1 VNSEVSV
8 RGFDVNNIPLDE
20 DAAEMR
26 SLSTSTSSLQVKVPL
41 HQAAD
46 HEVAVDEEN
55 DEVGRVRKM
64 RLSKEQSVFL
74 EDNFKEHST
83 LIPVCV
89 LSYSSNHICVFFCLY
104 DVVSNDAKASTV
116 CVPRG

>member
-8 RGFDVNNIPLDE
+8 RGLDVNNIPLDKDVE
-20 DAAEMR
+20 KMR

-41 HQAAD
+41 HQTAD
-46 HEVAVDEEN
+46 HEVTEDEEN
-55 DEVGRVRKM
+55 DGVGGVRKKM

-74 EDNFKEHST
+74 EDSFKEHST

-89 LSYSSNHICVFFCLY
+89 LSYSSNHRCFFLFI
-104 DVVSNDAKASTV
+104 
-116 CVPRG
+116 

>member
-8 RGFDVNNIPLDE
+8 RGLDVNNIPLDKDVE
-20 DAAEMR
+20 KMR

-41 HQAAD
+41 HQTAD
-46 HEVAVDEEN
+46 HEVTEDEEN
-55 DEVGRVRKM
+55 DGVGGVRKKM

-74 EDNFKEHST
+74 EDSFKEHST

-89 LSYSSNHICVFFCLY
+89 LSYSSNHRCFFCLY
-104 DVVSNDAKASTV
+104 DVSNDAKASTV